1 MLSLVPKFGA
11 DHPELSGNTIAVLI
25 HHDHFALFPIFISLL
40 SLTVLDG
47 ASRTLGNSSRSW
59 QLQSC
64 FLLLFCSR
72 VFSTVT
78 KSCSDSNFFLFGV
91 WEGLWLSQGQSFFAL
106 FLGHS
111 EKLHLKVR
119 EFSTGTSHLP
129 GVMPQGLSPCSDAW
143 CEKSSCLRWNVGIP
157 VLTSR
162 WFPTQLR
169 HCQRHILYVLTIT
182 HLPFVPYMCAYPNS
196 LFF

>member
-1 MLSLVPKFGA
+1 MGTMLQLGRRNRFWCSVY
-11 DHPELSGNTIAVLI
+11 STVIIGNNN
-25 HHDHFALFPIFISLL
+25 
-40 SLTVLDG
+40 

-106 FLGHS
+106 FLGNHS
-111 EKLHLKVR
+111 ILKMGKALNRYFSKDDIQLGHIYMKNSSTSLNLREVQIKTTVKYHLMPFTVTIIKNMNDNKYWQGCGEKETQYLWCCKLVQPFWKKV
-119 EFSTGTSHLP
+119 
-129 GVMPQGLSPCSDAW
+129 
-143 CEKSSCLRWNVGIP
+143 
-157 VLTSR
+157 
-162 WFPTQLR
+162 
-169 HCQRHILYVLTIT
+169 
-182 HLPFVPYMCAYPNS
+182 
-196 LFF
+196 